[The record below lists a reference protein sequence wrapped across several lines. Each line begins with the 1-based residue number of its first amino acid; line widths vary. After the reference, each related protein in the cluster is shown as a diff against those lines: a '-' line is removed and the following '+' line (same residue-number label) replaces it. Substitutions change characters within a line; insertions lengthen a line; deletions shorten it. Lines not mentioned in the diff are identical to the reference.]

1 MKETKYKSAWDWL
14 TISIIALTSIFCFG
28 LAVYISSVIGWI
40 AYSITFLIILLPFL
54 GVFYIVKSDV
64 LIVHSFFGSKA
75 YPISKIVSIKPTKSI
90 ESAPA
95 TSFFNRIA
103 IYFEDRTIM
112 KGYMPLI
119 ISPSNKEKFINQ
131 LLSINSKIKV
141 E

>member
-1 MKETKYKSAWDWL
+1 M
-14 TISIIALTSIFCFG
+14 G